1 LSKIN
6 TFSIVAS
13 ERYALALYELA
24 KEDNDLEKT
33 DQDSRDL
40 LSLYKSSDEVKYFIK
55 NPTQDLKIQL
65 SFVEKI
71 SEIMKLSKT
80 LKNFLSILVSK
91 RRIFYIEKIIENF
104 LRLLAK
110 KNGEINATLIS
121 SRKLKEEEIKKVSEE
136 LSKVSGTSI
145 NFKYTVDESLIA
157 GLKIQLGSLMI
168 DTSIKNKLQKYQQ
181 IMIGK

>member
-1 LSKIN
+1 MSKTN

-13 ERYALALYELA
+13 ERYALALYQLA

-40 LSLYKSSDEVKYFIK
+40 LSLYKSSDEVKYFIR

-80 LKNFLSILVSK
+80 LKNFLSILVNK
-91 RRIFYIEKIIENF
+91 RRIFYIEKIIESFLSLVFLHLNWKNF
-104 LRLLAK
+104 TLL
-110 KNGEINATLIS
+110 IDST
-121 SRKLKEEEIKKVSEE
+121 
-136 LSKVSGTSI
+136 LSK
-145 NFKYTVDESLIA
+145 L
-157 GLKIQLGSLMI
+157 
-168 DTSIKNKLQKYQQ
+168 
-181 IMIGK
+181 